1 MSAVSEIRIKNMV
14 CDRCIKVVR
23 QKMEEQNLPVQH
35 IELGKVLFQK
45 PVHLDK
51 EKVSTIL
58 KEEGFELIDDATSQ
72 LISRIKVSVI
82 NHIHHHT
89 TGETFHNLTDFLEK
103 EIGKSYSSLSSLF
116 SKNEGRTI
124 EKYSIQQRIERV
136 KELLIYGEKTVS
148 EIAHELGYSSTQYL
162 SNQFKSETGL
172 TPTEFRKFISSKRKP
187 LDEV

>member
-1 MSAVSEIRIKNMV
+1 MV

-23 QKMEEQNLPVQH
+23 QKLEEQNLPVQH
-35 IELGKVLFQK
+35 IELGKVLFDR
-45 PVHLDK
+45 PVEIDNTTLA
-51 EKVSTIL
+51 KVL
-58 KEEGFELIDDATSQ
+58 EEEGFELIDDATSQ
-72 LISRIKVSVI
+72 LISRIKISVI

-89 TGETFHNLTDFLEK
+89 TGESFHNLTDYLEK

-148 EIAHELGYSSTQYL
+148 EIAYELGYSSTQYL

-172 TPTEFRKFISSKRKP
+172 TPTEFRKLISSKRKP